1 MIVDA
6 DAHVV
11 ETEQTWSY
19 MDGADKKFRPQL
31 FSSADN
37 PNMQYWFCEGKSVG
51 FRPPTLTEQELIA
64 LSKETGRELNTAAG
78 ARELRDIELRL
89 AHMDRLGIDVQILFN
104 TMWIARVADK
114 PDAEIALCG
123 SWNRWMADM
132 WKAGKNR
139 LRYSCVVPAMTL
151 SEALQQ
157 MRAAKENG
165 AVAVSLRPFENDRH
179 LVDPYFYPIYEEA
192 TRLDMA
198 IAVHISN
205 GSPQLMDQ
213 FKPRYDKMGGFAQFR
228 IPTVITCLSLMM
240 SELPKQ
246 FPKLRWAFVEASA
259 QWVPWVVKEATRR
272 TGSKGFPKLPFK
284 EFNIYVTTETNDDF
298 DYVRHVAKIMSPS
311 APTTATLTPREGRRH
326 RHFRAIRS
334 GADPAKKSSTTTALA
349 LRFMFLANHKGGV
362 AQPGIGA
369 AACAYWG
376 QLTAARSALKQLRAL
391 RFDMSAFKQKHHPI
405 TFSCLVPVMPALW
418 RRRV

>member
-1 MIVDA
+1 MIIDA

-19 MDGADKKFRPQL
+19 MDEPDKKFRPQL

-64 LSKETGRELNTAAG
+64 LSKETGRELKTAAG
-78 ARELRDIELRL
+78 SRELRDVELRL
-89 AHMDRLGIDVQILFN
+89 SHMDRLGIDVQILFN

-123 SWNRWMADM
+123 SWNRWMAEM

-139 LRYSCVVPAMTL
+139 LRYSCVVPAMTP
-151 SEALQQ
+151 SAAVQQ
-157 MRAAKENG
+157 MRFAKEHG

-192 TRLDMA
+192 TRLDLA
-198 IAVHISN
+198 IAVHIAN
-205 GSPQLMDQ
+205 GSPDLMDK

-228 IPTVITCLSLMM
+228 VPTVITCLSLMM

-246 FPKLRWAFVEASA
+246 FPKLRWGFVEASA

-272 TGSKGFPKLPFK
+272 SGTKGFPKLPFK

-298 DYVRHVAKIMSPS
+298 DYVLRYAGEDNVVIGTDYGHTDASSEVDAIDI
-311 APTTATLTPREGRRH
+311 
-326 RHFRAIRS
+326 FRANQEVT
-334 GADPAKKSSTTTALA
+334 DPVKKKILDD
-349 LRFMFLANHKGGV
+349 N
-362 AQPGIGA
+362 P
-369 AACAYWG
+369 
-376 QLTAARSALKQLRAL
+376 
-391 RFDMSAFKQKHHPI
+391 
-405 TFSCLVPVMPALW
+405 
-418 RRRV
+418 RRLYGL

>member
-19 MDGADKKFRPQL
+19 MDGSDKKFRPQL

-51 FRPPTLTEQELIA
+51 FRPPTLTEQELTA

-78 ARELRDIELRL
+78 ARELRDVELRL
-89 AHMDRLGIDVQILFN
+89 AHMDKLGIDVQVLFN

-114 PDAEIALCG
+114 ADAEIALCG

-157 MRAAKENG
+157 MRFAKEHG

-192 TRLDMA
+192 IRLDLA
-198 IAVHISN
+198 IAVHIAN
-205 GSPQLMDQ
+205 GSPALMDQ

-228 IPTVITCLSLMM
+228 VPTVITCLSVMM
-240 SELPKQ
+240 SDLPKT
-246 FPKLRWAFVEASA
+246 FPKLRWSFVEASA

-272 TGSKGFPKLPFK
+272 SGSKGFPKLPFK
-284 EFNIYVTTETNDDF
+284 DFNIYVTTETNDDF
-298 DYVRHVAKIMSPS
+298 DFVLRYAGEDNLVIGTDYGHTDASSEVDAIDI
-311 APTTATLTPREGRRH
+311 
-326 RHFRAIRS
+326 FRANS
-334 GADPAKKSSTTTALA
+334 EVTDPVKKKILDDNPRRLYGIHRLEWPHRTH
-349 LRFMFLANHKGGV
+349 RIQKGIMRTKGW
-362 AQPGIGA
+362 I
-369 AACAYWG
+369 
-376 QLTAARSALKQLRAL
+376 
-391 RFDMSAFKQKHHPI
+391 F
-405 TFSCLVPVMPALW
+405 
-418 RRRV
+418 